1 MQNYQNNIKDY
12 RKYLEGKKVILVGPS
27 KSLKNSGLGKKIN
40 AADVVVRMNQSYPVM
55 SQKKYHKD
63 IGSRTDVLYHTG
75 AINTMLHYTANKFNL
90 GRIQMLQGDG
100 IKYFVSKRDPLNG
113 SSRDKAFLGKFI
125 KINSDFEKAKR
136 QNKQITIVPVT
147 NIFLGE
153 LQTILNRSDPNMST
167 LTILHILSMDIKSL
181 EIVGCDFYSVGYHP
195 FYSLPVETL
204 KWDDLEKKLVRV
216 DGKKRR
222 KGKLVHNYNI
232 QIKLLLEVFR
242 NDDRI
247 IIDNKI
253 LKEWRSKI

>member
-1 MQNYQNNIKDY
+1 
-12 RKYLEGKKVILVGPS
+12 
-27 KSLKNSGLGKKIN
+27 
-40 AADVVVRMNQSYPVM
+40 
-55 SQKKYHKD
+55 
-63 IGSRTDVLYHTG
+63 
-75 AINTMLHYTANKFNL
+75 
-90 GRIQMLQGDG
+90 MLQGDG